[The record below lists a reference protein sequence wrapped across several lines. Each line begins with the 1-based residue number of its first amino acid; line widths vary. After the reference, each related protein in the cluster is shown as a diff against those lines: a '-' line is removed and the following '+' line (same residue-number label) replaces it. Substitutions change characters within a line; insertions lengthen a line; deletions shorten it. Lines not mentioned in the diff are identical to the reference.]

1 MTMGFGMV
9 PQPSSPGGCGSR
21 FGDGETESES
31 SYSSPSRVGVSG
43 NMRSGGRAAA
53 AAAPMCKRGE
63 SADDDAT
70 AGIAMPD
77 AIDVEE
83 GDVHMALADAA
94 SPNSSADMALSEA
107 GLAPLSRSN
116 GIFPC

>member
-1 MTMGFGMV
+1 
-9 PQPSSPGGCGSR
+9 
-21 FGDGETESES
+21 
-31 SYSSPSRVGVSG
+31 
-43 NMRSGGRAAA
+43 
-53 AAAPMCKRGE
+53 MCKRGE

-107 GLAPLSRSN
+107 GLAPLSVQMRFSVL
-116 GIFPC
+116 IYFLT